1 MRLNNIKN
9 LSVICLKHKATNT
22 EVMNISYRE
31 KNETS
36 FWSLDRAHTKR
47 KEEGGVI
54 IVEMF
59 FDRSL
64 Y

>member
-1 MRLNNIKN
+1 M
-9 LSVICLKHKATNT
+9 SVCLKHKDTNT

-36 FWSLDRAHTKR
+36 FWSLERAHTK
-47 KEEGGVI
+47 EEGAVI

-59 FDRSL
+59 FDRLL

>member
-1 MRLNNIKN
+1 M
-9 LSVICLKHKATNT
+9 HKATNT
-22 EVMNISYRE
+22 EVMNISSRE

-36 FWSLDRAHTKR
+36 FWSLERAHTKR
-47 KEEGGVI
+47 KEEGAVI

-59 FDRSL
+59 FDRLL